1 MSEMV
6 RLNKFLSQAGVCSR
20 RRADELI
27 EEGHVTIDGRTAAT
41 GEKVSGSEDIRV
53 DGVAVSK
60 EEETV
65 VLMVNK
71 PRGIVCTAEKREKNN
86 IVDFVG
92 YPSRVYPV
100 GRLDK
105 ESRGLILMT
114 NDGELV
120 NALLRARYHH
130 EKQYMVTV
138 DHEITED
145 FIKKMEQGVFLEE
158 LGVKTRRCRVWKNA
172 KNRFSIILT
181 QGLNR
186 QIRRMC
192 QACGYRVRDLVR
204 VRIQDLKLEDLKEG
218 EYRLLT
224 EAERKKLYD
233 SVAKG
238 MEQERVAGGGKCYE
252 AGK

>member
-1 MSEMV
+1 
-6 RLNKFLSQAGVCSR
+6 
-20 RRADELI
+20 
-27 EEGHVTIDGRTAAT
+27 
-41 GEKVSGSEDIRV
+41 
-53 DGVAVSK
+53 
-60 EEETV
+60 
-65 VLMVNK
+65 
-71 PRGIVCTAEKREKNN
+71 
-86 IVDFVG
+86 
-92 YPSRVYPV
+92 
-100 GRLDK
+100 
-105 ESRGLILMT
+105 MT

-145 FIKKMEQGVFLEE
+145 FIKKMEQGIFLEE

>member
-1 MSEMV
+1 MAELV
-6 RLNKFLSQAGVCSR
+6 RLNKYLSQAGVCSR
-20 RRADELI
+20 RKADELI
-27 EEGHVTIDGRTAAT
+27 EEGHVTIDGHVATT
-41 GEKVSGSEDIRV
+41 GEKVSGREKILV
-53 DGVAVSK
+53 DGVAVTK
-60 EEETV
+60 EERTV

-86 IVDFVG
+86 IVDFID
-92 YPSRVYPV
+92 YPIRIYPV

-138 DHEITED
+138 DHEITEE
-145 FIKKMEQGVFLEE
+145 FIKQMEQGIFLEE

-172 KNRFSIILT
+172 KNRFTIILT

-204 VRIQDLKLEDLKEG
+204 VRIQDLKLEDLPEG
-218 EYRLLT
+218 EYRELT
-224 EAERKKLYD
+224 DAERDRLYA

-238 MEQERVAGGGKCYE
+238 MKQEKQAGGGTPYK

>member
-92 YPSRVYPV
+92 YPTRVYPV

-114 NDGELV
+114 NEGELV
-120 NALLRARYHH
+120 NALLRARYYH

-145 FIKKMEQGVFLEE
+145 FIKKMEQGIFLEE

-172 KNRFSIILT
+172 KNRFTIILT

-192 QACGYRVRDLVR
+192 AACGYRVRDLVR
-204 VRIQDLKLEDLKEG
+204 VRIQDLKLEDLPEG
-218 EYRLLT
+218 EYRELT
-224 EAERKKLYD
+224 DEERCKLMA
-233 SVAKG
+233 SIEKG
-238 MEQERVAGGGKCYE
+238 MQQEKQAGGGTPYK
-252 AGK
+252 AGR